1 MGRLKTVIFSLVG
14 IILTIALI
22 FLLTGMSVATFVQQL
37 FNALQ
42 YGSFLALIAL
52 GYSMVYGVLLL
63 FNFTHGDI
71 FMVGAYI
78 GLGVSIGLMALVAW
92 LGIPPLPNWLLLALT
107 ILLAMLLTS
116 FVGMLVE
123 RIGYRP
129 LRGAPRASAAITG
142 LMIGI
147 ILETGNLAL
156 LGAQRQRFPTLIERK
171 PIDLEKWLPLDV
183 TVTNTKIMIV
193 ILSLLLMVLLHLFVR
208 RTKWGM
214 AMRAMAYDFVVV
226 PLMGVPLNTIA
237 ALTFALGSALAA
249 AAGIFFGIAYPIL
262 EPYMGLLVGWK
273 AFVAAILGGRGSI
286 LGAALAGFLLGFIEI
301 FVAAIFPSTLRDV
314 IAYTIILL
322 ILTFRPHGFFGEPY
336 TARLRL

>member
-1 MGRLKTVIFSLVG
+1 MGKLKVVIFSLVG
-14 IILTIALI
+14 IILVIALI
-22 FLLTGMSVATFVQQL
+22 FLLSGMSPATFFQHL
-37 FNALQ
+37 LNALQ
-42 YGSFLALIAL
+42 WGSFYALIAL

-63 FNFTHGDI
+63 FNFAHGDI

-78 GLGVSIGLMALVAW
+78 GLGVLSGLMALVAW
-92 LGIPPLPNWLLLALT
+92 LGIPSLPNWLLLALT
-107 ILLAMLLTS
+107 ILLAMFLTS

-123 RIGYRP
+123 RVGYRP
-129 LRGAPRASAAITG
+129 LRGSLRASAAITG

-147 ILETGNLAL
+147 ILETGNLVL
-156 LGAQRQRFPTLIERK
+156 LGAQRRQFPILIETQK
-171 PIDLEKWLPLDV
+171 YEIGPV

-193 ILSLLLMVLLHLFVR
+193 FVSLLLMLGLHQIVR

-237 ALTFALGSALAA
+237 ALTFGLGSALAA
-249 AAGIFFGIAYPIL
+249 AAGILFGIAYPIL
-262 EPYMGLLVGWK
+262 EPYMGLLIGWK

-314 IAYTIILL
+314 IAYSIILL